1 MSAAWVSLT
10 LVVLVLALIPVA
22 LKWLQRRMGM
32 GAGGVTSNSKVVSVI
47 AIGPHQRVVT
57 VEVGPPEARVWLT
70 LGVTAQNISCLHTS
84 NVSVSAPVPM
94 SDAPGTSL
102 VSKV

>member
-22 LKWLQRRMGM
+22 LKWLQRSMGVSV
-32 GAGGVTSNSKVVSVI
+32 GGVTSSSKVISVI

-57 VEVGPPEARVWLT
+57 VEVGPQAARVWLT

-84 NVSVSAPVPM
+84 NAPDSPAVVI
-94 SDAPGTSL
+94 SEASGSSL
-102 VSKV
+102 ASKS

>member
-22 LKWLQRRMGM
+22 LKWLQRRMGV
-32 GAGGVTSNSKVVSVI
+32 GVGGVTSNSKVVSVI
-47 AIGPHQRVVT
+47 GIGPNQRVVT

-84 NVSVSAPVPM
+84 NAPVSMPVAM
-94 SDAPGTSL
+94 SDALGTSL
-102 VSKV
+102 ASKV